1 MPSQRSR
8 RTIEQLKNWCRRNS
22 HRLAEG
28 KVIQA
33 DLPYATRHT
42 RLFILFCLIAARTR
56 WMRGSNFLRNLARN
70 RNLVAVDNRFRS
82 IN

>member
-1 MPSQRSR
+1 
-8 RTIEQLKNWCRRNS
+8 LKNWCRRNS